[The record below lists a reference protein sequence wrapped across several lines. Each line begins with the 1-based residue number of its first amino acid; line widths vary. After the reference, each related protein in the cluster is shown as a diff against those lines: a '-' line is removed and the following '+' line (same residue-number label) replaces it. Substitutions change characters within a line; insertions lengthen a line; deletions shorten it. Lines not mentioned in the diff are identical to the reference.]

1 MKHILPL
8 LALVPLFTSCLVAAV
23 GAGVAAGYIIN
34 QQVLPGNVHQAE
46 VAFDVNERTENIGA
60 RRLHTVMERLLDAVS
75 FEASDRT
82 EATITIDAKYVDAS
96 LGELVR
102 DQDLTRYIL

>member
-1 MKHILPL
+1 
-8 LALVPLFTSCLVAAV
+8 
-23 GAGVAAGYIIN
+23 
-34 QQVLPGNVHQAE
+34 
-46 VAFDVNERTENIGA
+46 
-60 RRLHTVMERLLDAVS
+60 MERLLDAVS

-82 EATITIDAKYVDAS
+82 GATITIDAKYVDAS